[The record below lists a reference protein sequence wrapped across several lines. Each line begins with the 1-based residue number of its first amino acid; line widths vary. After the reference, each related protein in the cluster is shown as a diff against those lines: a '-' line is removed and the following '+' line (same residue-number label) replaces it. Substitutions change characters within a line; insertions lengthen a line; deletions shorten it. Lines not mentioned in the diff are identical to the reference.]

1 MSDVIQ
7 YAKVIEP
14 CVYKNEFYEVDDI
27 ITGTEEEIE
36 QHVHFGYA
44 VPTEEA
50 PVVEEA
56 APVVEE
62 AAPVV
67 EEAAPVVEEAAVEE
81 QPAEEPAEDETKKGK
96 K

>member
-14 CVYKNEFYEVDDI
+14 CVYKNKFYEVDDI

-50 PVVEEA
+50 PVAEE
-56 APVVEE
+56 V
-62 AAPVV
+62 
-67 EEAAPVVEEAAVEE
+67 VEE
-81 QPAEEPAEDETKKGK
+81 QPAEEESAEEETKKGK

>member
-50 PVVEEA
+50 PVVEE
-56 APVVEE
+56 V
-62 AAPVV
+62 
-67 EEAAPVVEEAAVEE
+67 VEE
-81 QPAEEPAEDETKKGK
+81 QPVEEQPVEEPAEEEAKKGK

>member
-56 APVVEE
+56 A
-62 AAPVV
+62 
-67 EEAAPVVEEAAVEE
+67 VEE
-81 QPAEEPAEDETKKGK
+81 QPAEESAEEEAKKGK

>member
-7 YAKVIEP
+7 YARVIEP
-14 CVYKNEFYEVDDI
+14 CVYKNEFYEVDDV

-50 PVVEEA
+50 PVVEEE
-56 APVVEE
+56 VVEE
-62 AAPVV
+62 QPV
-67 EEAAPVVEEAAVEE
+67 EE
-81 QPAEEPAEDETKKGK
+81 PAEEPAEEESKKGK

>member
-7 YAKVIEP
+7 HAKVIEP

-44 VPTEEA
+44 IPTEEA
-50 PVVEEA
+50 PVVEE
-56 APVVEE
+56 V
-62 AAPVV
+62 
-67 EEAAPVVEEAAVEE
+67 VEE
-81 QPAEEPAEDETKKGK
+81 QPAEEESAEEETKKGK

>member
-50 PVVEEA
+50 PVIEEG
-56 APVVEE
+56 
-62 AAPVV
+62 
-67 EEAAPVVEEAAVEE
+67 VEE
-81 QPAEEPAEDETKKGK
+81 QPAEEPAEEEAKKGK

>member
-1 MSDVIQ
+1 MSEVIQ

-14 CVYKNEFYEVDDI
+14 CAYKNEFYEVDDI

-50 PVVEEA
+50 PVAEE
-56 APVVEE
+56 V
-62 AAPVV
+62 
-67 EEAAPVVEEAAVEE
+67 VEE
-81 QPAEEPAEDETKKGK
+81 QPAEEESAEEETKKGK

>member
-1 MSDVIQ
+1 MSEVIQ

-50 PVVEEA
+50 PVAEE
-56 APVVEE
+56 V
-62 AAPVV
+62 
-67 EEAAPVVEEAAVEE
+67 VEE
-81 QPAEEPAEDETKKGK
+81 QPAEEESAEEESAEEETKKGK

>member
-50 PVVEEA
+50 SVVEE
-56 APVVEE
+56 V
-62 AAPVV
+62 
-67 EEAAPVVEEAAVEE
+67 VEE
-81 QPAEEPAEDETKKGK
+81 QPAEEPAEEETKKGK

>member
-50 PVVEEA
+50 PVVEEEPA
-56 APVVEE
+56 EE
-62 AAPVV
+62 EPA
-67 EEAAPVVEEAAVEE
+67 EEE
-81 QPAEEPAEDETKKGK
+81 PAEEPAEEEPAEEPAEEETKKGK

>member
-50 PVVEEA
+50 PVIEA
-56 APVVEE
+56 V
-62 AAPVV
+62 
-67 EEAAPVVEEAAVEE
+67 VEE
-81 QPAEEPAEDETKKGK
+81 QPAEEPAEEESKKGK

>member
-50 PVVEEA
+50 TVVEE
-56 APVVEE
+56 V
-62 AAPVV
+62 
-67 EEAAPVVEEAAVEE
+67 VEE
-81 QPAEEPAEDETKKGK
+81 QPVEESAEEETKKGK

>member
-44 VPTEEA
+44 VSTEEA
-50 PVVEEA
+50 PKEEEPVEET
-56 APVVEE
+56 PI
-62 AAPVV
+62 
-67 EEAAPVVEEAAVEE
+67 
-81 QPAEEPAEDETKKGK
+81 EEPESDGK
-96 K
+96 KTAKK

>member
-7 YAKVIEP
+7 YARVIEP
-14 CVYKNEFYEVDDI
+14 CVYKNEFYEVDDV

-50 PVVEEA
+50 PVAEEE
-56 APVVEE
+56 VI
-62 AAPVV
+62 
-67 EEAAPVVEEAAVEE
+67 EE
-81 QPAEEPAEDETKKGK
+81 QPTEEPAEEETKKGK

>member
-27 ITGTEEEIE
+27 IMGTEEEIE

-50 PVVEEA
+50 PVAEE
-56 APVVEE
+56 V
-62 AAPVV
+62 
-67 EEAAPVVEEAAVEE
+67 VEE
-81 QPAEEPAEDETKKGK
+81 QPAEEESAEEETKKGK

>member
-27 ITGTEEEIE
+27 ITGTEAEIE

-44 VPTEEA
+44 VPTEED
-50 PVVEEA
+50 PVVEE
-56 APVVEE
+56 V
-62 AAPVV
+62 
-67 EEAAPVVEEAAVEE
+67 VEE

>member
-27 ITGTEEEIE
+27 ITGTEAEIE

-50 PVVEEA
+50 TVVEE
-56 APVVEE
+56 V
-62 AAPVV
+62 
-67 EEAAPVVEEAAVEE
+67 VEE
-81 QPAEEPAEDETKKGK
+81 QPVEEQPVEESAEEETKKGK

>member
-50 PVVEEA
+50 PVVEEVVEE
-56 APVVEE
+56 APVVED
-62 AAPVV
+62 PV
-67 EEAAPVVEEAAVEE
+67 EE
-81 QPAEEPAEDETKKGK
+81 DKKGK

>member
-44 VPTEEA
+44 VSTEEA
-50 PVVEEA
+50 PVVEE
-56 APVVEE
+56 V
-62 AAPVV
+62 
-67 EEAAPVVEEAAVEE
+67 VEE

>member
-36 QHVHFGYA
+36 QHVHFGYV

-50 PVVEEA
+50 PVVEEI
-56 APVVEE
+56 
-62 AAPVV
+62 
-67 EEAAPVVEEAAVEE
+67 VEE
-81 QPAEEPAEDETKKGK
+81 QPVEEPAEEETKKGK

>member
-50 PVVEEA
+50 PVIEE
-56 APVVEE
+56 
-62 AAPVV
+62 
-67 EEAAPVVEEAAVEE
+67 AVEE

>member
-7 YAKVIEP
+7 HAKVIEP

-50 PVVEEA
+50 PVVEEE
-56 APVVEE
+56 V
-62 AAPVV
+62 
-67 EEAAPVVEEAAVEE
+67 VEE
-81 QPAEEPAEDETKKGK
+81 QPIEEQPIEEPAEEETKKGK

>member
-50 PVVEEA
+50 PVVEEEPA
-56 APVVEE
+56 EE
-62 AAPVV
+62 
-67 EEAAPVVEEAAVEE
+67 E
-81 QPAEEPAEDETKKGK
+81 PAEEPAEEEETKKGK

>member
-50 PVVEEA
+50 PVVEEE
-56 APVVEE
+56 PVEE
-62 AAPVV
+62 APIEEPV
-67 EEAAPVVEEAAVEE
+67 EETPI
-81 QPAEEPAEDETKKGK
+81 EEPESDGK
-96 K
+96 KTAKK

>member
-14 CVYKNEFYEVDDI
+14 CVYKNKFYEVDDI

-50 PVVEEA
+50 PVAEE
-56 APVVEE
+56 VVEE
-62 AAPVV
+62 QPA
-67 EEAAPVVEEAAVEE
+67 EE
-81 QPAEEPAEDETKKGK
+81 QPAEEPAEEESKKGK

>member
-50 PVVEEA
+50 PVAEE
-56 APVVEE
+56 V
-62 AAPVV
+62 
-67 EEAAPVVEEAAVEE
+67 VEE
-81 QPAEEPAEDETKKGK
+81 QPAEEESAEEETKKGK

>member
-7 YAKVIEP
+7 YARVIEP
-14 CVYKNEFYEVDDI
+14 CVYKNEFYEVDDV

-50 PVVEEA
+50 PVVEEV
-56 APVVEE
+56 VVEE
-62 AAPVV
+62 V
-67 EEAAPVVEEAAVEE
+67 VEE
-81 QPAEEPAEDETKKGK
+81 QPVEESAEEETKKGK

>member
-14 CVYKNEFYEVDDI
+14 CVYKNAFYEVDDI

-56 APVVEE
+56 A
-62 AAPVV
+62 
-67 EEAAPVVEEAAVEE
+67 VEE
-81 QPAEEPAEDETKKGK
+81 QPVEEQPVEELAEDETKKGK

>member
-50 PVVEEA
+50 PVVEEE
-56 APVVEE
+56 PVEE
-62 AAPVV
+62 APKEEEPV
-67 EEAAPVVEEAAVEE
+67 EEPPIEEPVEE
-81 QPAEEPAEDETKKGK
+81 PPIEEPESDGKKTTKK
-96 K
+96 

>member
-50 PVVEEA
+50 PVVEE
-56 APVVEE
+56 V
-62 AAPVV
+62 
-67 EEAAPVVEEAAVEE
+67 VEE
-81 QPAEEPAEDETKKGK
+81 QPAEEESAEEESAEEETKKGK

>member
-7 YAKVIEP
+7 HAKVIEP
-14 CVYKNEFYEVDDI
+14 CVYKNEFYEVDDV

-50 PVVEEA
+50 PVVEESA
-56 APVVEE
+56 
-62 AAPVV
+62 
-67 EEAAPVVEEAAVEE
+67 EE
-81 QPAEEPAEDETKKGK
+81 QPAEEQPVEEETKKGK

>member
-50 PVVEEA
+50 PVVEE
-56 APVVEE
+56 V
-62 AAPVV
+62 
-67 EEAAPVVEEAAVEE
+67 VEE
-81 QPAEEPAEDETKKGK
+81 QPVEEVVEEQPVEESAEEETKKGK

>member
-50 PVVEEA
+50 TVVEE
-56 APVVEE
+56 VVEE
-62 AAPVV
+62 HP
-67 EEAAPVVEEAAVEE
+67 VEE
-81 QPAEEPAEDETKKGK
+81 QPVEESAEEETKKGK

>member
-27 ITGTEEEIE
+27 ITGTEAEIE

-44 VPTEEA
+44 IPTEEA
-50 PVVEEA
+50 PVVEEE
-56 APVVEE
+56 V
-62 AAPVV
+62 
-67 EEAAPVVEEAAVEE
+67 VEE
-81 QPAEEPAEDETKKGK
+81 QPVEESAEEETKKGK

>member
-7 YAKVIEP
+7 YAKVVEP

-44 VPTEEA
+44 IPTEEA
-50 PVVEEA
+50 PVVEE
-56 APVVEE
+56 
-62 AAPVV
+62 
-67 EEAAPVVEEAAVEE
+67 E
-81 QPAEEPAEDETKKGK
+81 QPVEEPAEEETKKGK

>member
-27 ITGTEEEIE
+27 ITGTEAEIE

-56 APVVEE
+56 A
-62 AAPVV
+62 
-67 EEAAPVVEEAAVEE
+67 VEE
-81 QPAEEPAEDETKKGK
+81 QPVEEPAEEEAKKGK

>member
-14 CVYKNEFYEVDDI
+14 CVYKNKFYEVDDI

-50 PVVEEA
+50 PVAEEEV
-56 APVVEE
+56 PVAEE
-62 AAPVV
+62 EV
-67 EEAAPVVEEAAVEE
+67 VEE
-81 QPAEEPAEDETKKGK
+81 QPAEEPAEEAKKGK

>member
-14 CVYKNEFYEVDDI
+14 CVYKNEFYEVDDV

-50 PVVEEA
+50 PVVEE
-56 APVVEE
+56 VVE
-62 AAPVV
+62 
-67 EEAAPVVEEAAVEE
+67 EE
-81 QPAEEPAEDETKKGK
+81 QPAEEPAEEELKKGK

>member
-50 PVVEEA
+50 PAVEESA
-56 APVVEE
+56 
-62 AAPVV
+62 
-67 EEAAPVVEEAAVEE
+67 EE
-81 QPAEEPAEDETKKGK
+81 QPAEESAEEETKKGK

>member
-50 PVVEEA
+50 PKEEEPVEEN
-56 APVVEE
+56 PI
-62 AAPVV
+62 
-67 EEAAPVVEEAAVEE
+67 
-81 QPAEEPAEDETKKGK
+81 EEPESDGK
-96 K
+96 KTAKK